1 MPPPGQPGGG
11 GATSV
16 RGYWRGFT
24 NLPPK
29 NMVKNK
35 FRLIS
40 TGATK
45 QRESFHATILPM
57 VILTPAAS
65 SSSLLQ
71 TIAPRKRGAR
81 SLGKGQILHFHPCSG
96 GGSSS
101 SSSGASFVS
110 FLGVIWHMRGK
121 GRRFRTQEKGVRTDL
136 LDQRESCGN
145 GPYTYTSGGHENQ
158 QFIEKEKMFGKH
170 AILPHD
176 CMLEHSNI
184 DEFFFDSCFSTA
196 PPKGF

>member
-1 MPPPGQPGGG
+1 MPLPGQPGGGG

-29 NMVKNK
+29 TRTKNK

-45 QRESFHATILPM
+45 QRESLHATILPM
-57 VILTPAAS
+57 VILTPAS
-65 SSSLLQ
+65 SFSSSLLQ

-96 GGSSS
+96 SGSS

-110 FLGVIWHMRGK
+110 FLDVIWHMRGK
-121 GRRFRTQEKGVRTDL
+121 GRLFRTQEKGVRTDL

-145 GPYTYTSGGHENQ
+145 GPYTYTSIGR
-158 QFIEKEKMFGKH
+158 
-170 AILPHD
+170 A
-176 CMLEHSNI
+176 
-184 DEFFFDSCFSTA
+184 
-196 PPKGF
+196 

>member
-65 SSSLLQ
+65 SSLL
-71 TIAPRKRGAR
+71 PPPNHRPERKRGAR
-81 SLGKGQILHFHPCSG
+81 SLGKGQILHFHPCSS

-145 GPYTYTSGGHENQ
+145 GPYNYTSIGR
-158 QFIEKEKMFGKH
+158 
-170 AILPHD
+170 A
-176 CMLEHSNI
+176 
-184 DEFFFDSCFSTA
+184 
-196 PPKGF
+196 